1 MLLRKT
7 FFFSRGPPLFPGVLG
22 RVVGAG
28 CPQTMRTRLPPRRL
42 PELDIVTAVP
52 GALRETIFCACQDDS
67 VPSLNGLGG
76 LLPRVIVGD
85 IDCLRYC
92 ICRLFGKNGV
102 VCSLVASEAFESAN

>member
-7 FFFSRGPPLFPGVLG
+7 FFLSLGPPLLPGVLG

-28 CPQTMRTRLPPRRL
+28 CPQTMRTRLPPRLL
-42 PELDIVTAVP
+42 PPFDIVAAVP
-52 GALRETIFCACQDDS
+52 GPLRETMFCACQDAS

-85 IDCLRYC
+85 IDCLRYY
-92 ICRLFGKNGV
+92 IFRLFGKNGV